1 MQELWIKKVE
11 WDEKLE
17 GKDEEKITKWLVELK
32 GIENVHVSRCMA
44 PDGSNITNKQLHIFV
59 DASETAMA
67 AVAYLRTVN
76 RDDQVAVSFVCSK
89 TKVAPIN
96 AISIPRLELLAAKIG
111 AVLGRI
117 LSSCLG
123 VDGESMLLWTDSNDV
138 LGWIRNRSRMIQPF
152 VTHRVSRIQENCE
165 NSRWLKVSSKDNPAD
180 LATRGLKASEFWN
193 HSTWF

>member
-1 MQELWIKKVE
+1 
-11 WDEKLE
+11 
-17 GKDEEKITKWLVELK
+17 
-32 GIENVHVSRCMA
+32 
-44 PDGSNITNKQLHIFV
+44 
-59 DASETAMA
+59 MA

-89 TKVAPIN
+89 TKIAPIN
-96 AISIPRLELLAAKIG
+96 AISIPRLELLAAEIG

-138 LGWIRNRSRMIQPF
+138 LGWIRNRSRMFQPF
-152 VTHRVSRIQENCE
+152 VAHRVSRIQENCE
-165 NSRWLKVSSKDNPAD
+165 NSRWLKVSSRDNPAD

-193 HSTWF
+193 HSTWLEGPEFLKTEESTWPAQSDLSKFASVPGYYYFIGDFGFFCRRQNRKS